1 MYEGPKENYRAFD
14 AGRDLVPMMVKAG
27 DGYRIHVTGLT
38 HDEKGYPDMSVSA
51 QGKLVQRLM
60 DKIRLNAD
68 DILKYEEE
76 GVDGADVVVV
86 TFGITSRT
94 AIPAIEQ
101 ARAKGLKVGHLRLV
115 VVWPFPEK
123 RIRELAGKVK
133 SIVVPELNMGQI
145 VYEVERCAAGKCGV
159 VSVPHAGGTVHQ
171 PKEIFNAI
179 EKSLRGK

>member
-1 MYEGPKENYRAFD
+1 VYEGPKENYRAFE
-14 AGRDLVPMMVKAG
+14 AGQDLVPMMVKAG

-38 HDEKGYPDMSVSA
+38 HDEKGYPNMSVST

-60 DKIRLNAD
+60 DKIRLHAD
-68 DILKYEEE
+68 DIIKYEEE
-76 GVDGADVVVV
+76 NIEGADIIVV
-86 TFGITSRT
+86 TYGITSRT

-123 RIRELAGKVK
+123 RIRELAGRVR
-133 SIVVPELNMGQI
+133 SIVVPELNMGQM
-145 VYEVERCAAGKCGV
+145 VYEVERCAAGKCNI

-171 PKEIFNAI
+171 PKDILAAI
-179 EKSLRGK
+179 EKSIQGK